1 MNSNLIKNLGFYL
14 LLSTS
19 TAVFAQQPTLDVA
32 DKSAA
37 YLESLRSAGGAKKEN
52 SKAVPVDSKEKRNT
66 DTTAVALKVD
76 QNSTKKVVIAKNAPK
91 LKKGP
96 PSVKTKAEEADSKAY
111 VSSQQNEGMI
121 AVYPELTAIYSKGG
135 AYFVV
140 LKLGSRTITA
150 QDGESTI
157 CGIVKV
163 LNLNS
168 AKIGSQVLNVN

>member
-1 MNSNLIKNLGFYL
+1 MNLNLIKNLGFYL
-14 LLSTS
+14 VLSTS
-19 TAVFAQQPTLDVA
+19 ASVYAQQPAVDVA

-37 YLESLRSAGGAKKEN
+37 YLESLRSSGGAKKEN
-52 SKAVPVDSKEKRNT
+52 IQSISAVSKEKRNT
-66 DTTAVALKVD
+66 DTKAVELKVD
-76 QNSTKKVVIAKNAPK
+76 QNSNKKVAVAKTAPK

-96 PSVKTKAEEADSKAY
+96 PSIKIKAEEADSKAY